1 MLLVVPSIGTGELSP
16 IGTAALTVSSIAW
29 AIGCIYS
36 SKTKLPVSILASSA
50 MIMITGGLM
59 LTAVSFALGEYR
71 NLDLLQISRQSLAAQ
86 IYLILIITVVGFT
99 DFYWLLRVAS
109 ASLANTFAYVSPVI
123 AVLLGW
129 AILHEKI
136 SIISIVAMVVILI
149 GVALM
154 VTKSTTKKATT
165 TVATAKIGNDSY
177 SSTLPKTTAA
187 STMNNELKQAM
198 SVLLNLSRKIGI
210 K

>member
-1 MLLVVPSIGTGELSP
+1 
-16 IGTAALTVSSIAW
+16 
-29 AIGCIYS
+29 
-36 SKTKLPVSILASSA
+36 
-50 MIMITGGLM
+50 
-59 LTAVSFALGEYR
+59 
-71 NLDLLQISRQSLAAQ
+71 
-86 IYLILIITVVGFT
+86 
-99 DFYWLLRVAS
+99 
-109 ASLANTFAYVSPVI
+109 
-123 AVLLGW
+123 
-129 AILHEKI
+129 
-136 SIISIVAMVVILI
+136 MVVILI

-154 VTKSTTKKATT
+154 VTKSITKKATTT